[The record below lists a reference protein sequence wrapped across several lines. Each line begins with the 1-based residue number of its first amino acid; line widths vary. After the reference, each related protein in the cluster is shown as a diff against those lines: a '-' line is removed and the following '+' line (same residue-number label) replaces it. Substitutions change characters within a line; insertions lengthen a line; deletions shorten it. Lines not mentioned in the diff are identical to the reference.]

1 MLRIFFALFLALHGL
16 VHLLYLGQ
24 SRRIF
29 ELQPGLVWP
38 DGSWAFSRLFGDEA
52 TRLLAGVLLV
62 LAALG
67 FVAGGIG
74 LFLQQGWW
82 RPVTVT
88 VAVFSTVVYLL
99 LWDGGWQRLDDK
111 GGVGLLINVALIVAL
126 LVLQWPDVGS

>member
-1 MLRIFFALFLALHGL
+1 MLRIIFALFLVLHGL

-24 SRRIF
+24 SRQIF

-38 DGSWAFSRLFGDEA
+38 DGSWAFSRLLGNEA

-62 LAALG
+62 LATIG

-82 RPVTVT
+82 HLVTVT
-88 VAVFSTVVYLL
+88 VTVFSAVVYLL

-126 LVLQWPDVGS
+126 LVFRWPDFGS